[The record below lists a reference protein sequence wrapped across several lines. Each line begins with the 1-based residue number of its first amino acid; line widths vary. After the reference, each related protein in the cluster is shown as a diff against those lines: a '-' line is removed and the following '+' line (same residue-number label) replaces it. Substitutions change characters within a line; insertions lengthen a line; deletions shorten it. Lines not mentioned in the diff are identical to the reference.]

1 MVSHRHLSVIQA
13 SALSLAIGAAMP
25 GASAASLDLTLQD
38 QARQRAIP
46 IELSLP
52 AVPCTKA
59 PCPVALLS
67 AGYGNGYKE
76 YRFLVEELNR
86 AGWLVVSVDHQ
97 LPTDAKLDRN
107 EDVGPQLKA
116 MRRRGVANLRFVQDS
131 LSKSHPGYDWRH
143 VTLIGHSLGGDISA
157 KRASEGDPTITRVS
171 PWTTGA
177 ARYRARRRS
186 KCSRSAPAT
195 RRPTPACYRTRKSKN
210 NTAPA
215 SSSRPAPGT
224 TTCTTAA
231 PPSSRRRSPKP
242 RKRSSSKARAKPP
255 HNQKQLRG
263 QVHHFYTG
271 WSV

>member
-1 MVSHRHLSVIQA
+1 MVSHRHLSIIPITSA

-25 GASAASLDLTLQD
+25 AASAATLELTLQD

-52 AVPCTKA
+52 AAPCTKA

-67 AGYGNGYKE
+67 GGYGNGYKE

-107 EDVGPQLKA
+107 EDVGPQLKT

-157 KRASEGDPTITRVS
+157 ERASEGDPTITRVV
-171 PWTTGA
+171 TLDNRRGA
-177 ARYRARRRS
+177 LPR
-186 KCSRSAPAT
+186 
-195 RRPTPACYRTRKSKN
+195 
-210 NTAPA
+210 
-215 SSSRPAPGT
+215 
-224 TTCTTAA
+224 TAA
-231 PPSSRRRSPKP
+231 VKVLSI
-242 RKRSSSKARAKPP
+242 RASDTQADPGVLPDAQEQKQYGTCIVKPP
-255 HNQKQLRG
+255 GARHNDMYDGGGAELKAAIAKVTQAFLVKG
-263 QVHHFYTG
+263 VCEAA
-271 WSV
+271 S

>member
-1 MVSHRHLSVIQA
+1 MVCHRNLRII
-13 SALSLAIGAAMP
+13 SALMLSLGIGAVPA
-25 GASAASLDLTLQD
+25 ASAATLDLTLQD

-67 AGYGNGYKE
+67 GGYGNGYKE

-107 EDVGPQLKA
+107 EDIAPQLKT

-157 KRASEGDPTITRVS
+157 ERASEGDPTITRVV
-171 PWTTGA
+171 TLDNRRGA
-177 ARYRARRRS
+177 LPRTAAVKILSIRASDTQADPGVLPDAQEQKQYGTCIVKLPGARHNDMYDGGGAEL
-186 KCSRSAPAT
+186 KAAIAKVT
-195 RRPTPACYRTRKSKN
+195 QAFLIKGACE
-210 NTAPA
+210 TAP
-215 SSSRPAPGT
+215 
-224 TTCTTAA
+224 
-231 PPSSRRRSPKP
+231 
-242 RKRSSSKARAKPP
+242 
-255 HNQKQLRG
+255 
-263 QVHHFYTG
+263 
-271 WSV
+271 